1 MSTPGTKLNNDILL
15 AVGKRFP
22 RTVRLW
28 RQNAGGVMVGNQFV
42 RFGLKGESD
51 LQGLMAPNG
60 RFLAIEGKA
69 GKDRMSPA
77 QLTFKAM
84 IEGFGGLFI
93 EARSAEQVVEILTRE
108 MGAEG

>member
-1 MSTPGTKLNNDILL
+1 MSTPGTELNKKILL
-15 AVGKRFP
+15 AVCQRWPKSIRI
-22 RTVRLW
+22 W
-28 RQNAGGVMVGNQFV
+28 RQNAGGMKIGDSFV
-42 RFGLKGESD
+42 RFGFPGESD

-84 IEGFGGLFI
+84 IESLGGLFI
-93 EARSAEQVVEILTRE
+93 EARSAEQVVEILSKE
-108 MGAEG
+108 MEGQE